1 MSKNSIRIFAVVLA
15 LLAGPLAGT
24 ARADDQQTDQTIDN
38 VLGDHAVYQAAFE
51 ALQAGV
57 KAKDAASVAAL
68 VRYPISISIGGKTK
82 VIANAKDFVANYDAI
97 FTPAIAAAVTNQR
110 YADLFV
116 NAQGIMFGNGEVW
129 INGICK
135 DDGCKEFDA
144 KVVTIQSG
152 PGGGTASAAPVAPQ
166 KAGVLKTF
174 KDWKVG
180 CDNARSCIAL
190 GLSPDPDALSG
201 YLKLTRAGD
210 AEAVPEVTFTT
221 WPEDQDV
228 KVSSPS
234 VKLSLQGNAAGSV
247 PADALPAEL
256 GGDVVSVKLP
266 PAAVPDL
273 LLALRS
279 ATSIT
284 MELLDSG
291 KSISSQTISLA
302 GSSAALLY
310 MDDEQK
316 RIGTVTALAKPGS
329 AGADTIPPVP
339 ALPIVTS
346 LPVTE
351 MADPLPKTPRTAAKP
366 SSDCGDGPSAYVAF
380 QLPGGASLWGACA
393 TAGAYNYAYDFR
405 LFVGGKPGRPWDA
418 IVPGTKRGGDGDVV
432 SWLWN
437 AYVDE
442 TSKTLN
448 SYMKGRG
455 LGDCG
460 DATEW
465 AFDGKD
471 FAALTYQSM
480 DDCRGVMQEDWPVLY
495 RAQKG

>member
-1 MSKNSIRIFAVVLA
+1 MSKNFIKIVAVVLA
-15 LLAGPLAGT
+15 MLAGPLTGM
-24 ARADDQQTDQTIDN
+24 ARADDQQTDDTIDA
-38 VLGDHAVYQAAFE
+38 VLGDHAAYHAAFD
-51 ALQAGV
+51 ALQAAV
-57 KAKDAASVAAL
+57 EAKDVSAVAAL
-68 VRYPISISIGGKTK
+68 VRYPISVSIGGKSK
-82 VIANAKDFVANYDAI
+82 VIANAKDFAANYDAI
-97 FTPAIAAAVTNQR
+97 FTPSITAAVTNQT

-116 NAQGIMFGNGEVW
+116 NSQGIMFGRGEVW

-144 KVVTIQSG
+144 KVVTIQPG
-152 PGGGTASAAPVAPQ
+152 PEGGTVAAAPAAPQ

-180 CDNARSCIAL
+180 CDNARNCVAL
-190 GLSPDPDALSG
+190 GLSADADALSG
-201 YLKLTRAGD
+201 YLKLSRAGD
-210 AEAVPEVTFTT
+210 AEAVPEVAFTT
-221 WPEDQDV
+221 WPEDENV
-228 KVSSPS
+228 KVSEPS
-234 VKLSLQGNAAGSV
+234 VKLSLEGNVAGGV

-256 GGDVVSVKLP
+256 DGDVVSLKLS
-266 PAAVPDL
+266 PAAVAEL

-279 ATSIT
+279 ATAIT

-291 KSISSQTISLA
+291 KSVSSQTISLA

-339 ALPIVTS
+339 ALPVVTS
-346 LPVTE
+346 LPVTD
-351 MADPLPKTPRTAAKP
+351 MADPLPKAPRTAAKP
-366 SSDCGDGPSAYVAF
+366 SSDCGDGPSPYVAF

-393 TAGAYNYAYDFR
+393 SAGAYNYAYEFR
-405 LFVGGKPGRPWDA
+405 LFVGGKPGRPWSYT
-418 IVPGTKRGGDGDVV
+418 VPGVKPDDPA
-432 SWLWN
+432 WLWN
-437 AYVDE
+437 AYVDNS
-442 TSKTLN
+442 SKTLN
-448 SYMKGRG
+448 SFMKGRG

-495 RAQKG
+495 RAEKG